1 MNNVNVEAVAW
12 AKKRLKV
19 ERKKTT
25 TDGYRLM
32 YAKML
37 NEVRIPG
44 TAACPKTRSSERA
57 AARYCIA
64 EEIMCAH
71 ANHNHARIAK
81 LYADILHIQSIADEN
96 ELAYN
101 EGTWT
106 GKKHHRNSKK
116 ASIQKLPDD
125 WKEQLLASISKHRY
139 FNVISILAC
148 VGCRPVEIDKGV
160 YVRHQE
166 DGIHFEING
175 AKVDEARGQEW
186 REIVLPLDHPIAS
199 KIPKRL
205 YWAGSKSIS
214 ETITRKAL
222 KLGFEGV
229 SAYSFRHQFASD
241 LKASG
246 FSKNSIA
253 MAMGHYAE
261 NTQQT
266 YGNSGAGRQI
276 TIKVTAERKPK
287 SAAGKV
293 KANKSRLGK
302 KVNKP

>member
-1 MNNVNVEAVAW
+1 MNNVNEEAVAW

-19 ERKKTT
+19 ERKKAT

-64 EEIMCAH
+64 EEIITAYAAH
-71 ANHNHARIAK
+71 DRVEIDT
-81 LYADILHIQSIADEN
+81 LYASIQCIQSIAKEN

-106 GKKHHRNSKK
+106 GRKHHRNSKK
-116 ASIQKLPDD
+116 ASIQKLPGD
-125 WKEQLLASISKHRY
+125 WKEQLLASMSEHRY

-160 YVRHQE
+160 YVRHRK
-166 DGIHFEING
+166 DGIHIEINS

-199 KIPKRL
+199 KIPERL

-214 ETITRKAL
+214 ETITREAV

-287 SAAGKV
+287 SATVKTKTNKV
-293 KANKSRLGK
+293 GFAK
-302 KVNKP
+302 KIKKP